1 MPTTE
6 IHFRERLFVV
16 NLASLMVVGIPV
28 TLEVAMGLA
37 YGRKLGKSD
46 LVFFRTRSFPQGTE
60 GGSTS
65 GKMFD
70 AERRRCVLVIH
81 PFLIWL

>member
-6 IHFRERLFVV
+6 IRFGERLFVV
-16 NLASLMVVGIPV
+16 NLARLMVAGIPV

-37 YGRKLGKSD
+37 YGRKLGKNG
-46 LVFFRTRSFPQGTE
+46 LVFSKTWSFPLGTE

-65 GKMFD
+65 GKMFGVK
-70 AERRRCVLVIH
+70 RRRCVLVIP
-81 PFLIWL
+81 PFLIRL